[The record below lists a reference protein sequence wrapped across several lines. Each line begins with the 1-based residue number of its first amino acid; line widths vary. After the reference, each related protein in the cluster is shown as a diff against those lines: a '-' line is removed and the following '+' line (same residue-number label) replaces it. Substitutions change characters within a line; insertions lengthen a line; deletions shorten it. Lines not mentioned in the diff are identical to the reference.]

1 MSKHHYFFA
10 VKLPKEAKEF
20 LYEWIQA
27 RKGDFPFARWVHP
40 EDYHITLAFLGFAEK
55 EKLEQAIEKVKP
67 VLEKEVSFT
76 LTLNSIGVFGP
87 QKAPRIF
94 WADVESSEQLF
105 SIQKEVYQQCV
116 ETGFQLDKKP
126 FRPHITLA
134 RKWNSGDAFD
144 IKTLMQI
151 REENGNTFSFNVTEV
166 VLYETH
172 LDRTPKYVEY
182 ANFPL
187 AVPGA

>member
-1 MSKHHYFFA
+1 MTKHHYFFA

-27 RKGDFPFARWVHP
+27 RKEDFPFARWIHP
-40 EDYHITLAFLGFAEK
+40 EDYHITLVFLGFAEK
-55 EKLEQAIEKVKP
+55 TMLEQVVEKVKP
-67 VLEKEVSFT
+67 ILEKEAAFT
-76 LTLNSIGVFGP
+76 LTFNSNGIFGP

-105 SIQKEVYQQCV
+105 SIQRAVYKECV
-116 ETGFQLDKKP
+116 KTGFELDKKP

-134 RKWNSGDAFD
+134 RKWNSGDDFD

-151 REENGNTFSFNVTEV
+151 READENPFSFNVTEV

-172 LDRTPKYVEY
+172 LDKTPKYLEY

-187 AVPGA
+187 AIPGC

>member
-55 EKLEQAIEKVKP
+55 KKLEQAIEKVKP
-67 VLEKEVSFT
+67 ILEKEVSFT

-94 WADVESSEQLF
+94 GRMWNLQNSSF
-105 SIQKEVYQQCV
+105 P
-116 ETGFQLDKKP
+116 FKKR
-126 FRPHITLA
+126 FISNVWRRDFNWIKNLSA
-134 RKWNSGDAFD
+134 RISHW
-144 IKTLMQI
+144 
-151 REENGNTFSFNVTEV
+151 RENGIAGMLLT
-166 VLYETH
+166 
-172 LDRTPKYVEY
+172 
-182 ANFPL
+182 
-187 AVPGA
+187 